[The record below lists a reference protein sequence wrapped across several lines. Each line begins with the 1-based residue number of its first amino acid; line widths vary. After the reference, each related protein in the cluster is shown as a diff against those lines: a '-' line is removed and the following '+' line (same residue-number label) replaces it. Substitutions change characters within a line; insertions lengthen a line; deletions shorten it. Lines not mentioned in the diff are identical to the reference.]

1 MSKYILNQ
9 TNQINRF
16 CVMEKRSYILGNKGC
31 FGMAEKYIVKICKVE
46 QLENGM
52 LLAKTI
58 YDPAENIH
66 ITVGT
71 ALDASLILKL
81 QERFRAVEV
90 FEVYDDRKAI
100 RDSNVLDAKYVGKY
114 QSIYIRLQD
123 IYIQARQKKNV
134 DIEAIENL
142 IEAGGFMQ
150 MVDGFKAITQVH
162 NIPRDSDYLVHHS
175 IRVAILLGVL
185 GQWLKMNKEILRE
198 LVLTGLLYE
207 IGNTQIPQEIL
218 DNPRTLTEEE
228 TKQVQQHAML
238 GFELLRYGQLKGRDE
253 ILFGVLQHHER
264 LDGSGYPGGMRED
277 NICEFA
283 RMIAIADTY
292 DAMAAQKIY
301 LQPMSPF
308 AIFNILAD
316 DIAEKKLD
324 ANYGVLFV
332 ENMRRALNGNWVC
345 LSDDSL
351 AKIIYINEKDMRAQP
366 IVQTQGG
373 EFVDLNKDKAL
384 SIIRLLTEDKV

>member
-1 MSKYILNQ
+1 
-9 TNQINRF
+9 
-16 CVMEKRSYILGNKGC
+16 
-31 FGMAEKYIVKICKVE
+31 MAEKYVVKICKVE
-46 QLENGM
+46 QLQKGM

-81 QERFRAVEV
+81 KERFREVEI
-90 FEVYDDRKAI
+90 FEVGDSSTKAI
-100 RDSNVLDAKYVGKY
+100 RDPNVLDTEYVGKY
-114 QSIYIRLQD
+114 QRIYLRLQD
-123 IYIQARQKKNV
+123 IYAQARQKKTV
-134 DIEAIENL
+134 DIEAIEDL

-185 GQWLKMNKEILRE
+185 GQWLKMNKELLRN

-207 IGNTQIPQEIL
+207 IGNTQVAQEIL
-218 DNPRTLTEEE
+218 DKPRTLRDEEI
-228 TKQVQQHAML
+228 KKVQQHAML
-238 GFELLRYGQLKGRDE
+238 GFELLRYGKLKGQDE

-301 LQPMSPF
+301 SQPMSPF

-345 LSDDSL
+345 LSDDSV

-366 IVQTQGG
+366 IVQTKSG
-373 EFVDLNKDKAL
+373 EFIDLNKDKAL

>member
-1 MSKYILNQ
+1 
-9 TNQINRF
+9 
-16 CVMEKRSYILGNKGC
+16 
-31 FGMAEKYIVKICKVE
+31 MAEKYIVKVCKVE
-46 QLENGM
+46 HLQNGM

-71 ALDASLILKL
+71 ALDASLISKL
-81 QERFRAVEV
+81 RERFREVEI
-90 FEVYDDRKAI
+90 FEVSDGVKAI
-100 RDSNVLDAKYVGKY
+100 RDSNVLDTKYVGKY
-114 QSIYIRLQD
+114 HSIYIRLQE
-123 IYIQARQKKNV
+123 IYVQARQKKTV

-142 IEAGGFMQ
+142 IEDGGFMQ

-185 GQWLKMNKEILRE
+185 GQWLKMNQGLLRN

-207 IGNTQIPQEIL
+207 IGNTQIPLAIL
-218 DNPRTLTEEE
+218 DKPRTLTDME

-238 GFELLRYGQLKGRDE
+238 GFELLRYGKLKENEE

-264 LDGSGYPGGMRED
+264 LDGSGYPGGMQEA
-277 NICEFA
+277 NICGFA

-292 DAMAAQKIY
+292 DAMAAQKNY
-301 LQPMSPF
+301 SQPMSPF

-345 LSDDSL
+345 LSDDSI

-366 IVQTQGG
+366 IVQTQAG
-373 EFVDLNKDKAL
+373 EFIDLNKDKAL